1 MVGAFVLVP
10 ADAAAVG
17 GVERFDP
24 QCNLVVFH
32 LVTLAVFGSE
42 RIRFSSPHGNSDGVV
57 TRASRDS
64 KHGMLDPDK
73 TVIGDP
79 VPLIL
84 RRWLQTWRPCFT
96 APSWEHVLV
105 LVMGALLATGKR
117 TVTSCLRV
125 TGRAEA
131 SNFASYHQILN
142 RARWSSR
149 SVARLL
155 LGIVVD
161 RLVPAG
167 PVVIGMDDTIERR
180 WGRRI
185 SARGIYRDPVRSS
198 HGHFVKASGLRWLSF
213 MVLTPV
219 SWTSLI
225 KALPVLTLLAPS
237 ERSNRGRGCRHK
249 LLTDWAR
256 QGALQLSRWLPH
268 RQIIFIGDSS
278 FAVHELA
285 HAIVRRATLISRL
298 RLDANLFAPPA
309 ERTSRTMGRPAQ
321 KGLALPKLKTLL
333 SNPATCWTRI
343 FVSAWYG
350 HVSGKAL
357 EITSGVALW
366 YRPGTPVL
374 SVRWVLVRDPD
385 GRRDPQAFFST
396 DVTIEPADIIALY
409 VRRWQIE
416 VTFAETRAHL
426 GVETQRQWTD
436 KAIAR
441 TTPALLG
448 FYSLISLWAGDLLTS
463 SSTPYAAAWYRKTSL
478 TFSDAI
484 GAVRLQLWVGD
495 INAHSPPHREPQRIP
510 PSRLVRMANALCFAT

>member
-1 MVGAFVLVP
+1 MLHHP
-10 ADAAAVG
+10 KAD
-17 GVERFDP
+17 
-24 QCNLVVFH
+24 
-32 LVTLAVFGSE
+32 
-42 RIRFSSPHGNSDGVV
+42 
-57 TRASRDS
+57 
-64 KHGMLDPDK
+64 
-73 TVIGDP
+73 IGDP
-79 VPLIL
+79 VPQIL
-84 RRWLQTWRPCFT
+84 RQWLQAWRACFT

-105 LVMGALLATGKR
+105 LVMGALLSPGKR
-117 TVTSCLRV
+117 TVTSCLRM

-131 SNFASYHQILN
+131 ANFATFHQILN

-149 SVARLL
+149 AVARRLL
-155 LGIVVD
+155 DIIVE
-161 RLVPAG
+161 RLVPDG

-219 SWTSLI
+219 PWARLI

-237 ERSNRGRGCRHK
+237 ERSNRQRGCRHK

-256 QGALQLSRWLPH
+256 QGALQLCRWLPG
-268 RQIIFIGDSS
+268 RRIIFIGDSS

-285 HAIVRRATLISRL
+285 HAITRRATLISRL
-298 RLDANLFAPPA
+298 RLDASLFAPPA
-309 ERTSRTMGRPAQ
+309 KRTSRTMGRPAQ
-321 KGLALPKLKTLL
+321 KGPALPKLKTLL
-333 SNPATCWTRI
+333 SNPATSWTRI
-343 FVSAWYG
+343 IVSAWYG
-350 HVSGKAL
+350 HADGKAL
-357 EITSGVALW
+357 EITSNTALW

-374 SVRWVLVRDPD
+374 PVRWVLVRDPD
-385 GRRDPQAFFST
+385 GKRDPQAFFST
-396 DVTIEPADIIALY
+396 DVSLEPTNIIALY

-436 KAIAR
+436 NAIVR

-448 FYSLISLWAGDLLTS
+448 LYSLVSLWACDLLTS
-463 SSTPYAAAWYRKTSL
+463 SSIPYAAAWYRKTSL

-484 GAVRLQLWVGD
+484 GAVRLQLWIGD
-495 INAHSPPHREPQRIP
+495 INQHSPPNRELQNIP
-510 PSRLVRMANALCFAT
+510 APRVIRMAQALCFAA